1 MVCTKEGLVV
11 WLVRAA
17 LSVGGQARGLLRALG
32 CKCARTLPR
41 GGSVYACGSVLAD
54 ACFFFCGGL
63 DTHALPRSVPSA
75 PACGCVRAWRVSSYA
90 GFLSSSFMTAITHCY
105 PVAFPGFRRVVSS
118 GYGLCWFRCHYDI
131 RRVPAAAALF
141 VLWFAA
147 AVRADL
153 VASRKA
159 EPNAT
164 LWPDVCL
171 WERLHFY
178 CTVCAGDTCSGSSVL
193 RIATAAAKRAS
204 LFPPVLLMRVV
215 FAVWLVRCFC
225 RLSSLIHTGMAA
237 RGCCLLRCCH
247 SSCGRR
253 VFRSCGCV
261 VF

>member
-1 MVCTKEGLVV
+1 M
-11 WLVRAA
+11 WL
-17 LSVGGQARGLLRALG
+17 
-32 CKCARTLPR
+32 CAC
-41 GGSVYACGSVLAD
+41 V
-54 ACFFFCGGL
+54 ACFFLCGGL
-63 DTHALPRSVPSA
+63 ELLVYDSNHTL
-75 PACGCVRAWRVSSYA
+75 
-90 GFLSSSFMTAITHCY
+90 LSSFSRGSVGLLA
-105 PVAFPGFRRVVSS
+105 VVWVVLVPLS
-118 GYGLCWFRCHYDI
+118 YDI
-131 RRVPAAAALF
+131 RRVPTAAALF

-147 AVRADL
+147 AVRADV

-178 CTVCAGDTCSGSSVL
+178 CTVCVGDTCSGSSVL